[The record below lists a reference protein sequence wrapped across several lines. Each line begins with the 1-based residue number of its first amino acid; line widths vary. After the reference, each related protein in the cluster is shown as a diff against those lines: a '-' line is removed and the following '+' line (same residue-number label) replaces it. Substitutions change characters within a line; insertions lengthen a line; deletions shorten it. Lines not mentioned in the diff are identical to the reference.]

1 MTETEAE
8 VEGEDVEEQRM
19 PLIDHLIELRKRL
32 FYSLVALLIT
42 FMICFYF
49 ANPIFDFLVA
59 PLAELWEGEEERRL
73 IYTALHE
80 KFFTNIKV
88 AFFAALFCSFPLI
101 AGQVWFFVA
110 PGLYKNEKGT
120 FLPFLVVTPLLFLLG
135 ASMVY
140 YVVMPVAWQFFASF
154 QQFGVEGT
162 LPIELVPKV
171 GEYLSLVMR
180 LIFAFGISFELPVLI
195 TLMAKAGLA
204 TSDGLKG
211 KRRYAIVLAFV
222 AAAVLTPPDPL
233 SQIGLA
239 VPIIVLY
246 EISIICARMVETLTT
261 FGRAIVTLISV
272 FGAGYACD
280 RMVRA
285 RSVLRESLLAI
296 VAVAVLNQ
304 FGVQTASLG
313 SAKKKT
319 RRKRFSVAPQIG

>member
-1 MTETEAE
+1 MAEAE

-32 FYSLVALLIT
+32 FYSLIALVIT
-42 FMICFYF
+42 FLICFYF

-59 PLAELWEGEEERRL
+59 PLADLWQGEDDRRL

-88 AFFAALFCSFPLI
+88 AFFSALFLSFPLI
-101 AGQVWFFVA
+101 AGQIWLFVA
-110 PGLYKNEKGT
+110 PGLYRTEKGA
-120 FLPFLVVTPLLFLLG
+120 FLPFLVATPLLFLLG

-140 YVVMPVAWQFFASF
+140 YIVMPVAWQFFASF
-154 QQFGVEGT
+154 QQFGAEGA

-211 KRRYAIVLAFV
+211 KRRYAVVLAFV

-239 VPIIVLY
+239 IPIIVLY
-246 EISIICARMVETLTT
+246 EISIICARVVEKK
-261 FGRAIVTLISV
+261 R
-272 FGAGYACD
+272 D
-280 RMVRA
+280 K
-285 RSVLRESLLAI
+285 ESAEDP
-296 VAVAVLNQ
+296 V
-304 FGVQTASLG
+304 
-313 SAKKKT
+313 
-319 RRKRFSVAPQIG
+319 

>member
-1 MTETEAE
+1 MAEAE

-32 FYSLVALLIT
+32 FYSLIALVIT
-42 FMICFYF
+42 FLICFYF

-59 PLAELWEGEEERRL
+59 PLADLWQGEDDRRL

-88 AFFAALFCSFPLI
+88 AFFSALFLSFPLI
-101 AGQVWFFVA
+101 AGQIWLFVA
-110 PGLYKNEKGT
+110 PGLYRTEKGA
-120 FLPFLVVTPLLFLLG
+120 FFPFLVATPLLFLLG

-140 YVVMPVAWQFFASF
+140 YIVMPVAWQFFASF
-154 QQFGVEGT
+154 QQFGAEGA

-211 KRRYAIVLAFV
+211 KRRYAVVLAFV

-239 VPIIVLY
+239 IPIIVLY
-246 EISIICARMVETLTT
+246 EISIICARVVEKK
-261 FGRAIVTLISV
+261 R
-272 FGAGYACD
+272 D
-280 RMVRA
+280 KK
-285 RSVLRESLLAI
+285 
-296 VAVAVLNQ
+296 
-304 FGVQTASLG
+304 
-313 SAKKKT
+313 SAEDP
-319 RRKRFSVAPQIG
+319 V